1 MNARDYLELAQKLSQ
16 MRTEAAIRSA
26 ISRGYYAAFHF
37 EKNLVE
43 ALGFNLPEDA
53 TAHEKLYRLLNNSG
67 VQSASAAADWLRR
80 LRQRRTLADYDFT
93 QSDLNSLYDCQK
105 DLLRVMGIISFCE
118 SHSSEPLRSTLK
130 QGISA
135 YVQKVGL

>member
-1 MNARDYLELAQKLSQ
+1 MNARDYFELAQKLSQ

-37 EKNLVE
+37 GKKLVE
-43 ALGFNLPEDA
+43 ALGFKLPKDA
-53 TAHEKLYRLLNNSG
+53 TAHEKLFYWLHNSG
-67 VQSASAAADWLRR
+67 VKSAVDTADWLRR
-80 LRQRRTLADYDFT
+80 LRQRRTLADYDFNRT
-93 QSDLNSLYDCQK
+93 ELNSPHDCQK
-105 DLLRVMGIISFCE
+105 DLLRVLGVISFCE
-118 SHSSEPLRSTLK
+118 SHSSEPLRSMLK